1 MSKQTTRIERDLLGE
16 KAVPA
21 DAYYG
26 VQTARALENFHISG
40 VELRLYPNLIKAIAM
55 VKMAAARANHECG
68 QFSAEILAGIEASC
82 EEIIEGKLHDEFR
95 LDVFQGGAG
104 TSTNMN
110 ANEVIANRALER
122 MGHRKGEY
130 THCDPHDHVNC
141 SQSTNDAYPS
151 ALHVGI
157 ALGNVQ
163 LVAAMQELIAA
174 FRTKGKEFAPILK
187 MGRTQLQDAVPMT
200 LGQEFEAFAETL
212 AGEVRALRGIEP
224 VLCEVNMG
232 ATAIGTGLNA
242 PAGYAEK
249 CTEHLAR
256 ITGFPIYLAENLVEA
271 TQDTQAFVLYSS
283 CMKSLAIKLSK
294 VCNDLRLLS
303 SGPRCGLR
311 EINLPPKQ
319 PGSSIMPGKVNPV
332 IPEVVN
338 MVCFRVIGSD
348 LTVSMAAEGGQ
359 LQLNVFEPVI
369 AACVFEAQ
377 TMFINAAHTLRVH
390 CVEGITANPDVT
402 RHYVDYSVGTVT
414 ALNPVIGYERATE
427 LAAEAMR
434 TGRGILDLVRTQKI
448 LTEEQIARI
457 LDPAA
462 MTGQGAAPA
471 PAKGRGRSPA

>member
-1 MSKQTTRIERDLLGE
+1 MAEQPTRIEHDLLGD

-26 VQTARALENFHISG
+26 IQTARALENFHISG
-40 VELRLYPNLIKAIAM
+40 VELRAYPDLIRGLAM
-55 VKMAAARANHECG
+55 VKLAAARANFDCG
-68 QFSAEILAGIEASC
+68 VFSKEILQGIEGAC
-82 EEIIEGKLHDEFR
+82 AELIDGKLQDQFR
-95 LDVFQGGAG
+95 IDVFQGGAG

-110 ANEVIANRALER
+110 ANEVIANRALEL

-130 THCDPHDHVNC
+130 KYCDPHDHVNG
-141 SQSTNDAYPS
+141 SQSTNDAYPTS
-151 ALHVGI
+151 LHVAM
-157 ALGNVQ
+157 ALGNIR
-163 LVAAMQELIAA
+163 LGEAINELIES
-174 FRTKGKEFAPILK
+174 FRAKGREFASFVK

-200 LGQEFEAFAETL
+200 LGQEFTAFGETL
-212 AGEVRALRGIEP
+212 VGEIRALDVVQG
-224 VLCEVNMG
+224 VLCETNMG

-256 ITGFPIYLAENLVEA
+256 IAGLPIHLAPNLIEA

-294 VCNDLRLLS
+294 ICNDLRLLS

-348 LTVSMAAEGGQ
+348 LTVTLAAEGGQ

-369 AACVFEAQ
+369 AACIFEAQ
-377 TMFINAAHTLRVH
+377 TMFIHAADTLRTH
-390 CVEGITANPDVT
+390 CVDGITANADVC
-402 RHYVDYSVGTVT
+402 RHYVEYSIGTVT

-427 LAAEAMR
+427 LAGEAMR
-434 TGRGILDLVRTQKI
+434 TGRGILELVRERQI
-448 LTEEQIARI
+448 LTAQQIADV
-457 LDPAA
+457 LDPVA
-462 MTGQGAAPA
+462 MTGQRRPV
-471 PAKGRGRSPA
+471 

>member
-1 MSKQTTRIERDLLGE
+1 MSATTRTEHDLLGDKE
-16 KAVPA
+16 IPS

-40 VELRLYPNLIKAIAM
+40 VQLRLYPNVIKAFAM
-55 VKMAAARANHECG
+55 VKMAAARANFDCG
-68 QFSAEILAGIEASC
+68 QFSREILTGIEGAC
-82 EEIIEGKLHDEFR
+82 QELIDGKLHDEFR

-110 ANEVIANRALER
+110 ANEVIANRALEL
-122 MGHRKGEY
+122 MGHKKGEY
-130 THCDPHDHVNC
+130 KYCDPHDHVNG

-151 ALHVGI
+151 SLHVGM
-157 ALGNVQ
+157 ALGNAQ
-163 LVAAMQELIAA
+163 LVGAMNELIAA
-174 FRTKGKEFAPILK
+174 FRKKGAEFSSILK

-200 LGQEFEAFAETL
+200 LGQEFEAFAATL
-212 AGEVRALRGIEP
+212 GGEVHALERIQR
-224 VLCEVNMG
+224 VICEVNMG

-242 PAGYAEK
+242 PAGYAEA
-249 CTEHLAR
+249 CTKHLAT
-256 ITGFPIYLAENLVEA
+256 ITGLPIYLAENLIEA

-294 VCNDLRLLS
+294 VCNDLRLLA

-348 LTVSMAAEGGQ
+348 LTVTMAAEGGQ

-369 AACVFEAQ
+369 AACIFEAQ
-377 TMFINAAHTLRVH
+377 TMFINAARTLREH
-390 CVEGITANPDVT
+390 CVEGITANEDVC
-402 RHYVDYSVGTVT
+402 RHYVEYSIGTVT
-414 ALNPVIGYERATE
+414 ALNPVIGYERSTE
-427 LAAEAMR
+427 LAAEAMK
-434 TGRGILDLVRTQKI
+434 TGRGIMELIREKGI
-448 LTEEQIARI
+448 LTEEQIAQV
-457 LDPAA
+457 LDPVA
-462 MTGQGAAPA
+462 MTGQGSR
-471 PAKGRGRSPA
+471 K

>member
-1 MSKQTTRIERDLLGE
+1 MSQPGTRIEHDLLGE
-16 KAVPA
+16 LAVPS

-26 VQTARALENFHISG
+26 VQTARALTNFHISG
-40 VELRLYPNLIKAIAM
+40 VQLRLYPDLIKAFAM
-55 VKMAAARANHECG
+55 VKMAAARANFACG
-68 QFSAEILAGIEASC
+68 QFSREILTGMEQACQELID
-82 EEIIEGKLHDEFR
+82 GKLHDQFR

-110 ANEVIANRALER
+110 ANEVIANRALEL
-122 MGHRKGEY
+122 MGHAKGEY
-130 THCDPHDHVNC
+130 KYCDPHDHVNC

-151 ALHVGI
+151 ALHVGM
-157 ALGNVQ
+157 ALGNQRLIASVN
-163 LVAAMQELIAA
+163 ELIAA
-174 FRTKGKEFAPILK
+174 FKAKSREFGDIVK

-200 LGQEFEAFAETL
+200 LGQEFGSFGETL
-212 AGEVRALRGIEP
+212 AGEVRALESIQR
-224 VLCEVNMG
+224 VLCETNMG
-232 ATAIGTGLNA
+232 GTAIGTGLNA
-242 PAGYAEK
+242 PAGYAEE
-249 CTEHLAR
+249 CTKQLAA
-256 ITGFPIYLAENLVEA
+256 ITGLPIYLAPDLIEA

-332 IPEVVN
+332 IPEVVS

-369 AACVFEAQ
+369 AACIFEAQ
-377 TMFINAAHTLRVH
+377 TMFINAARTLREH
-390 CVEGITANPDVT
+390 CVEGITANRDVCA
-402 RHYVDYSVGTVT
+402 HYVAFSIGTVT
-414 ALNPVIGYERATE
+414 ALNPVIGYERSTE

-434 TGRGILDLVRTQKI
+434 TGRGILELIRAQKL
-448 LTEEQIARI
+448 LTDEQIAQV
-457 LDPAA
+457 LDPVA
-462 MTGQGAAPA
+462 MTGQ
-471 PAKGRGRSPA
+471 KRRV

>member
-1 MSKQTTRIERDLLGE
+1 MADADTRLEHDLLGE
-16 KAVPA
+16 KAIPA

-26 VQTARALENFHISG
+26 VQTARGLENFHISG
-40 VELRLYPNLIKAIAM
+40 VQIRLYPDFVKALAM
-55 VKMAAARANHECG
+55 VKCAAARANHECG
-68 QFSAEILAGIEASC
+68 QLDEKILRGIEGAC
-82 EEIIEGKLHDEFR
+82 QEVIDGKLHDQFQ

-110 ANEVIANRALER
+110 INEVIANRALEL
-122 MGHRKGEY
+122 MGRRKGDYE
-130 THCDPHDHVNC
+130 HCDPHDHVNA

-151 ALHVGI
+151 ALHVGM
-157 ALGNVQ
+157 ALGNIR
-163 LVAAMQELIAA
+163 LVAEMNGLIAS
-174 FRTKGKEFAPILK
+174 FRAKARQFGAILK

-200 LGQEFEAFAETL
+200 LGQEFNAFAETL
-212 AGEVRALRGIEP
+212 AGEVRALDTVQR

-242 PAGYAEK
+242 PAGYAKK
-249 CTEHLAR
+249 CTEHLAS
-256 ITGFPIYLAENLVEA
+256 ITGLPIYLASDLIEA

-311 EINLPPKQ
+311 EINLPAKQ

-348 LTVSMAAEGGQ
+348 LTVSMAAEAGQ

-369 AACVFEAQ
+369 AACIFEAQ
-377 TMFINAAHTLRVH
+377 TMFINAAQTLRLQ
-390 CVEGITANPDVT
+390 CVDGITANPEVC
-402 RHYVDYSVGTVT
+402 RHYVDYSIGTVT
-414 ALNPVIGYERATE
+414 ALNPVIGYERTTE
-427 LAAEAMR
+427 LAAEAKM
-434 TGRGILDLVRTQKI
+434 TDRGILELIREKGV
-448 LTEEQIARI
+448 LTEQQIRDL
-457 LDPAA
+457 LDPAT
-462 MTGQGAAPA
+462 MTGQGRP
-471 PAKGRGRSPA
+471 S

>member
-1 MSKQTTRIERDLLGE
+1 MSTRTEHDLLG
-16 KAVPA
+16 KKDVPA

-40 VELRLYPNLIKAIAM
+40 VQLRLYPNIIKAFAM
-55 VKMAAARANHECG
+55 VKMAAARANFDCG
-68 QFSAEILAGIEASC
+68 QFSADILKGIEGAC
-82 EEIIEGKLHDEFR
+82 QEIMDGKLHDEFR

-110 ANEVIANRALER
+110 ANEVIANRALEL
-122 MGHRKGEY
+122 MGHKKGEY
-130 THCDPHDHVNC
+130 KYCDPHDHVNG
-141 SQSTNDAYPS
+141 SQSTNDAYPTS
-151 ALHVGI
+151 LHVGLS
-157 ALGNVQ
+157 LGNIE
-163 LVAAMQELIAA
+163 LIAAMRELIAA
-174 FRTKGKEFAPILK
+174 FRAKSREFQSIVK

-200 LGQEFEAFAETL
+200 LGQEFGAFAETL
-212 AGEVRALRGIEP
+212 AGEIRTLEVMQN
-224 VLCEVNMG
+224 VLAETNMG

-249 CTEHLAR
+249 CTAHLAK
-256 ITGFPIYLAENLVEA
+256 ISGLPIHLAPDLIEA

-283 CMKSLAIKLSK
+283 VMKSLAIKLSK

-311 EINLPPKQ
+311 EINLPPRQ

-348 LTVSMAAEGGQ
+348 LTVTMAAEAGQ

-369 AACVFEAQ
+369 AACLFEAQ
-377 TMFINAAHTLRVH
+377 TLFMNAARTLRVE
-390 CVEGITANPDVT
+390 CVEGITANIAVLK
-402 RHYVDYSVGTVT
+402 HYVEYSIGTVT
-414 ALNPVIGYERATE
+414 ALNPVIGYDKSTE
-427 LAAEAMR
+427 LAAEAMK
-434 TGRGILDLVRTQKI
+434 TGRGIMELVREKKV
-448 LTEEQIARI
+448 LTEKQIADV

-462 MTGQGAAPA
+462 MTGQRRP
-471 PAKGRGRSPA
+471 S